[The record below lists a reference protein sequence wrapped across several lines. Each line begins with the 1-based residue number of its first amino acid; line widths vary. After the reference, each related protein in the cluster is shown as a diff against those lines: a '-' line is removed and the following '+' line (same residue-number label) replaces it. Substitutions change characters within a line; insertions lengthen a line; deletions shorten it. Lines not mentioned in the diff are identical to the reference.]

1 VVVAVSLLPFVI
13 GFSLVLA
20 FVFLSTLVVVFT
32 FVLAIALVSVFA
44 GSLGHFGFDGRP
56 TAVGERRVELS
67 GSVLGKEDIVTLC
80 FDIEGE
86 RRLAGIR
93 ELEVI
98 E

>member
-1 VVVAVSLLPFVI
+1 MSLLAFVFV
-13 GFSLVLA
+13 FSLVLA
-20 FVFLSTLVVVFT
+20 FVFLSTLMVVFT

-56 TAVGERRVELS
+56 TAVGERRVELR
-67 GSVLGKEDIVTLC
+67 GSVLGEEYVVALR

-93 ELEVI
+93 ELEVV